1 MTGCSQWG
9 AKSRTSPADACAPF
23 LQVRCGDQTTPSA
36 SRPSMLWSSR
46 VTCRVS
52 RRARARGASPKGG
65 RVQGTGLA
73 CSCNP
78 KKSRMGSLT
87 SSPPTPPWGSLPGGL
102 IISNSSS
109 ARVCQHREAKGG
121 SGCNREPCL
130 PTAPTTAHH
139 SPQLAGRTGH
149 TFRGPRPPFRA
160 PRHPQPHIHAVNIH
174 FMTLERGEVSGT
186 SAASAM
192 GGGRAR
198 PPMGEP
204 AHQTPRKSEQGFQKN
219 VRSRVGSIYPL

>member
-1 MTGCSQWG
+1 
-9 AKSRTSPADACAPF
+9 
-23 LQVRCGDQTTPSA
+23 
-36 SRPSMLWSSR
+36 MLWSSR

-65 RVQGTGLA
+65 RVQGTGLVA
-73 CSCNP
+73 VANQ
-78 KKSRMGSLT
+78 KNIQDGGLT
-87 SSPPTPPWGSLPGGL
+87 SSPPTPPWCSLPGGL

-109 ARVCQHREAKGG
+109 SRVCQHREAKGG

-160 PRHPQPHIHAVNIH
+160 PRHLQPHTHAVNIH
-174 FMTLERGEVSGT
+174 FIMLERGEVSGT

-192 GGGRAR
+192 GVGRAR

-204 AHQTPRKSEQGFQKN
+204 AHQTPRKSGQGFQKN
-219 VRSRVGSIYPL
+219 VRSRVRLISPLGYPGHHYHLPIIIGFK